1 VASLIDWLD
10 LGERKRDT
18 VCTLILLY
26 GLLEDY
32 PVVALHNR
40 YLGKDTL
47 EQTPRRLNGGTVAP
61 LDVASGGTWIGV
73 NDSGLLLAITNQET
87 QWLPEPG
94 RSRGLLALDMLKE
107 CETAE
112 EAKERLI
119 DPGIRGL
126 YRTGNFT
133 VLDGQTAW
141 HVVWDRET
149 HIYPIDEGV
158 YALSTITVVPGMAWS
173 DRARSIW
180 IDAEKRRARAYEL
193 LSGYRPGSV
202 GDAVAELMR
211 VSADHGWGRSQAS
224 ICWHSPEYRQTSST
238 IMAVAAEPGDS
249 LVYYCEGNA
258 CENRFKDYSKEGSVI
273 REI

>member
-180 IDAEKRRARAYEL
+180 IDAEKRRARA
-193 LSGYRPGSV
+193 
-202 GDAVAELMR
+202 
-211 VSADHGWGRSQAS
+211 
-224 ICWHSPEYRQTSST
+224 
-238 IMAVAAEPGDS
+238 
-249 LVYYCEGNA
+249 
-258 CENRFKDYSKEGSVI
+258 
-273 REI
+273 

>member
-1 VASLIDWLD
+1 VS
-10 LGERKRDT
+10 GSET
-18 VCTLILLY
+18 VVCTLILFH
-26 GLLEDY
+26 GLLEEY

-47 EQTPRRLNGGTVAP
+47 EQPPQRLNGNTVAP
-61 LDVASGGTWIGV
+61 LDVASGGTWIGM

-87 QWLPEPG
+87 QRLPEPG
-94 RSRGLLALDMLKE
+94 RSRGLLALDILKE
-107 CETAE
+107 HEAAE
-112 EAKERLI
+112 DAKEHLL

-126 YRTGNFT
+126 YRSGNFA
-133 VLDGQTAW
+133 VLDRQTAW
-141 HVVWDRET
+141 HVVWDRAT
-149 HIYPIDEGV
+149 HVYPIKEGV
-158 YALSTITVVPGMAWS
+158 YAVSTITVVPGVAWS

-180 IDAEKRRARAYEL
+180 VDAEKRRHRAFQL
-193 LSGYRPGSV
+193 LGDYQPGSV

-238 IMAVAAEPGDS
+238 IIAVAAEPGDS

-258 CENRFKDYSKEGSVI
+258 CENRFKDYSKK
-273 REI
+273 

>member
-1 VASLIDWLD
+1 MS
-10 LGERKRDT
+10 GSETT

-26 GLLEDY
+26 RLLDDY

-40 YLGKDTL
+40 YLGKDTV
-47 EQTPRRLNGGTVAP
+47 EQPPRRLNGNTVAP
-61 LDVASGGTWIGV
+61 IDVASGGTWIGM

-87 QWLPEPG
+87 QRLPEPG
-94 RSRGLLALDMLKE
+94 RSRGLLALDILKE
-107 CETAE
+107 YETAGD
-112 EAKERLI
+112 AKDHLL

-133 VLDGQTAW
+133 VLDAQTAW

-158 YALSTITVVPGMAWS
+158 YVLSTITVVPGMTWS

-180 IDAEKRRARAYEL
+180 VDAEKRRDRATL
-193 LSGYRPGSV
+193 LLGGYQPESV
-202 GDAVAELMR
+202 DDAVAELMR

-238 IMAVAAEPGDS
+238 LMASAAQPSRS
-249 LVYYCEGNA
+249 LVYYCESNA
-258 CENRFKDYSKEGSVI
+258 CLNPFRDYSEKQ
-273 REI
+273 RPK